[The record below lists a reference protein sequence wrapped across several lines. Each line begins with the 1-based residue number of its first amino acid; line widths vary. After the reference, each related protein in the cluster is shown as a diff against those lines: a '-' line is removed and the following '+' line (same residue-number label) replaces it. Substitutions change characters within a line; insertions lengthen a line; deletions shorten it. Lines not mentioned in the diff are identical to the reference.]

1 MSKLKLHSRGIV
13 TLKDW
18 CEKNGYDGVTK
29 ECVISASNSPD
40 EEVQEM
46 AKQHKLKSIAGGS
59 DGKGNGK
66 KEKVYFGR

>member
-59 DGKGNGK
+59 DGKGKGK
-66 KEKVYFGR
+66 REKVYFGR